1 MSVRH
6 LRYYSFIE
14 AFVNNELN
22 FNSSKKF
29 DDFHRQP
36 KKIKKKK
43 RINQF
48 NCTSIVETSDMSS
61 EGLHL
66 GS

>member
-6 LRYYSFIE
+6 LRYYSFME

-43 RINQF
+43 KNQP
-48 NCTSIVETSDMSS
+48 I
-61 EGLHL
+61 
-66 GS
+66 